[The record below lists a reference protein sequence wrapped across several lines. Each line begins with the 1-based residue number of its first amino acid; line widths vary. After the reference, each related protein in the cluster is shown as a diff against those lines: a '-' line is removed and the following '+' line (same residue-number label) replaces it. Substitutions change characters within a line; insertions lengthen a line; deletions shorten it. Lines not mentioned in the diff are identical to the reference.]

1 MGEQQKEP
9 EICGWLHKW
18 TNYLRGY
25 QKRWFVLQNG
35 MLAYYRS
42 QSEMSHTC
50 RGAISLHGALIYT
63 EDSCNLVVS
72 TNGGTQTFH
81 LRAGS
86 EVERQRW
93 VTALEL
99 AKSKA
104 IRMMESEEEEELE
117 EVSTP
122 IDGHEVTNVFKM
134 LNAKLDDLQT
144 CCELINKHGNSLT
157 KALSDLE
164 MLDSHQDM
172 SGKVKQVNERA
183 TLFRITSTAM
193 INACAEY
200 AKAAHT
206 QGKKWQKAIS
216 FEKEQRIKLEKMV
229 EELAQT
235 TSEA

>member
-1 MGEQQKEP
+1 MAETVKEP
-9 EICGWLHKW
+9 ELSGWLYKW

-35 MLAYYRS
+35 LLSYYRS

-81 LRAGS
+81 LRAAT

-93 VTALEL
+93 VTSLEL
-99 AKSKA
+99 AKAKA

-122 IDGHEVTNVFKM
+122 MDIQEVTNVFKM
-134 LNAKLDDLQT
+134 LTAKRDDLQT

-157 KALSDLE
+157 KALSELE
-164 MLDSHQDM
+164 SMDNHQDIAA
-172 SGKVKQVNERA
+172 KVKQVNERA

-193 INACAEY
+193 INV
-200 AKAAHT
+200 
-206 QGKKWQKAIS
+206 S
-216 FEKEQRIKLEKMV
+216 N
-229 EELAQT
+229 
-235 TSEA
+235 